1 MKLIPLN
8 EYLYE
13 SNQNLVHYLSCQAG
27 CYTYSVLRILIS
39 APAICIKTLAS
50 RVQALAFRVDAL
62 LLALS
67 FSFFLLLSYFNLD
80 AHLHVVFLITDRFL
94 SQSQRIKAFSTVN
107 SRLQTAYIK
116 VRFRQFSV

>member
-1 MKLIPLN
+1 MKLISLN

-80 AHLHVVFLITDRFL
+80 AHLHVVFRPFPFTITKNKSIQYCKL
-94 SQSQRIKAFSTVN
+94 S
-107 SRLQTAYIK
+107 TADCVHK
-116 VRFRQFSV
+116 GTF